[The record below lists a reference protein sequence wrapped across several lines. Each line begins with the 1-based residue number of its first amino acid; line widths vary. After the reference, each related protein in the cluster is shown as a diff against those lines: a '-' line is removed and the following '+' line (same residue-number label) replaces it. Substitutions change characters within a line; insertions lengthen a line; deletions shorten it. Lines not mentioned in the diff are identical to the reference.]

1 MKLSKRLVAVL
12 LLAGLLFSLSACSG
26 SSESVFGISNPTT
39 PLEDAVSDGS
49 TLSDSE
55 TPAAYRNDYFAYQC
69 VLPSDWYVLN
79 SDEIDQVIG
88 NTKDALGEG
97 DASDII
103 KKSLESGTST
113 MDFYAVSGSG
123 TQTINIVLGKGKLL
137 ERFLSEQQLMQAS
150 VSLLTSALENMG
162 ATDVTHS
169 AETITVLG
177 EEHSALQVQA
187 NYQGVTI
194 DETIFM
200 IRKGSYLS
208 TITIT
213 DLTGNSAADVLG
225 YIQTID

>member
-1 MKLSKRLVAVL
+1 MKLTKRLVAVL
-12 LLAGLLFSLSACSG
+12 LLTALLFTLSACSG
-26 SSESVFGISNPTT
+26 AIDSVFGVTNPTT

-79 SDEIDQVIG
+79 SDEIKQVIG

-103 KKSLESGTST
+103 KKSLDDGTST
-113 MDFYAVSGSG
+113 MDFYAVAGSG

-169 AETITVLG
+169 AEKITVLG
-177 EEHSALQVQA
+177 KEHSALQVQA
-187 NYQGVTI
+187 NYQGVMI
-194 DETIFM
+194 VETIFM
-200 IRKGSYLS
+200 IRNGSYFS

-213 DLTGNSAADVLG
+213 DMTGNPAADVLD
-225 YIQTID
+225 YFQTIK

>member
-26 SSESVFGISNPTT
+26 SGENVFGVSSPTT
-39 PLEDAVSDGS
+39 PLENAVSDGS

-55 TPAAYRNDYFAYQC
+55 TPVAYRNDYFGFTC
-69 VLPSDWYVLN
+69 TLPNDWYVLN
-79 SDEIDQVIG
+79 SDEIKQVIG

-103 KKSLESGTST
+103 KKSLDDGTST
-113 MDFYAVSGSG
+113 MDFYAVAGSG

-169 AETITVLG
+169 AEKITVLG
-177 EEHSALQVQA
+177 EEHSGLLVQA

-213 DLTGNSAADVLG
+213 DLTGNPATEVLG